1 MVCTLQKS
9 VDRELRQFYEAFMG
23 DRVADT
29 TWRTIKRFITETG
42 LELNSNNLHEYALL
56 RKRYPKLSLTPL
68 EFRTFLVAVDKA
80 RNSLPQLINGEEFIR
95 LLIAQEIRPDISTIY
110 RWFKQSGS
118 KYNKLSCYSTE
129 VMFGVIYRAVVWKF
143 IETRRNRKNG

>member
-9 VDRELRQFYEAFMG
+9 VNRELRQVYEAFIG

-29 TWRTIKRFITETG
+29 TWRTVKRFITESG

-68 EFRTFLVAVDKA
+68 EFRSLLIAVDRA
-80 RNSLPQLINGEEFIR
+80 RNSLPQLITGEEFIR
-95 LLIAQEIRPDISTIY
+95 LLISQDIRPDISTIY
-110 RWFKQSGS
+110 RWFKQYGS
-118 KYNKLSCYSTE
+118 KYNKSNCYSTE
-129 VMFGVIYRAVVWKF
+129 LMFAVIYRAVVWKF
-143 IETRRNRKNG
+143 IDTRKKRKDV